1 MKVVILAGGFGTRL
15 SEYTE
20 NIPKPMV
27 AIGNSPIL
35 IHLMNH
41 YSHFGHND
49 FILALGYKANLVKQY
64 FLNFYS
70 TSSDFNVN
78 LKTGDFTPYQTN
90 CPDWSVSLIDT
101 GLLTMTGGRLLRLKE
116 LIGNETFLLTYGD
129 GLSNIDIDDLIKFH
143 REHGKLITV
152 SAVRPPARFGELD
165 IHNGLVRSF
174 KEKPQLQHGWIN
186 GGFFVV
192 EPQFL
197 DLIDDDSTMLERK
210 PLEIAAQT
218 NQLAAYCHHGF
229 WKCMD
234 TKRDHSMLEDLW
246 KSGSAPWI
254 INQ

>member
-1 MKVVILAGGFGTRL
+1 MIETCKLKVVIGRWFGTRL

-49 FILALGYKANLVKQY
+49 FILALGYKANLVKHY
-64 FLNFYS
+64 FLKFYS
-70 TSSDFNVN
+70 TSSDFKVN

-174 KEKPQLQHGWIN
+174 GKTSTSAR
-186 GGFFVV
+186 
-192 EPQFL
+192 L
-197 DLIDDDSTMLERK
+197 D
-210 PLEIAAQT
+210 
-218 NQLAAYCHHGF
+218 
-229 WKCMD
+229 
-234 TKRDHSMLEDLW
+234 
-246 KSGSAPWI
+246 
-254 INQ
+254 